1 MLQKYTFL
9 NGALEET
16 NGNDCRVWVYVNP
29 DNAENDFI
37 AKEYNIDKHT
47 VESATDPDEISRIEF
62 EEDNLFIIWKRPKNY
77 LNSDNLLFG
86 VSSIGLFL
94 FKEKL
99 VVVLPEDVSLF
110 DQKQQF
116 AFTSLMDII
125 IKFLYNSIRHYLDHI
140 KAMKI
145 ISREIQIKLNSSM
158 ENEYLIQMFNLSESL
173 IYYINAISS
182 NLTVLI
188 KLRNYFEKHPGNEEL
203 LEHMEDIIIENNQCL
218 KQAEIYSSVLS
229 GLMDARGN
237 IINNNMNVLIK
248 NLTMINIIFLPLNLL
263 AGIGGMSEYS
273 MMTVGIDWRV
283 SYGIFIGAM
292 GILGWV
298 TLKFINRINSMSQRS
313 KKIKQSLLSKIMNRK
328 HTQVNDG
335 F

>member
-1 MLQKYTFL
+1 MLQKYNFL
-9 NGALEET
+9 NGTLTESTDE
-16 NGNDCRVWVYVNP
+16 NCKIWVYVNP
-29 DNAENDFI
+29 DNDENEFI
-37 AKEYNIDKHT
+37 AREYNVDKHT

-62 EEDNLFIIWKRPKNY
+62 EDDNIFIIWKRPKNY
-77 LNSDNLLFG
+77 LSSDNLLFG

-94 FKEKL
+94 FKERL

-110 DQKQQF
+110 DQKQIG
-116 AFTSLMDII
+116 FTSLMDII
-125 IKFLYNSIRHYLDHI
+125 VKFLYNSIRHYLDHI

-145 ISREIQIKLNSSM
+145 ISREIQIKLNASM

-188 KLRNYFEKHPGNEEL
+188 KLRNHFEKHPDNEER
-203 LEHMEDIIIENNQCL
+203 LEQMEDIIIENNQCL

-263 AGIGGMSEYS
+263 ASIGGMSEYS
-273 MMTVGIDWRV
+273 MMTDFLDWRL
-283 SYGIFIGAM
+283 SYGIFIAAM

-298 TLKFINRINSMSQRS
+298 TLKFINRINTMSRQS
-313 KKIKQSLLSKIMNRK
+313 KQIKQSLFSKIKNRK
-328 HTQVNDG
+328 HNAGVNG

>member
-1 MLQKYTFL
+1 MLQRYTFL
-9 NGALEET
+9 NGTLTESTDE
-16 NGNDCRVWVYVNP
+16 NCKIWVYVNP
-29 DNAENDFI
+29 DNDENEFI
-37 AKEYNIDKHT
+37 AREYNVDKHT

-62 EEDNLFIIWKRPKNY
+62 EDDNIFIIWKRPKNY
-77 LNSDNLLFG
+77 LSSDNLLFG

-94 FKEKL
+94 FKERL

-110 DQKQQF
+110 DQKQIG
-116 AFTSLMDII
+116 FTSLMDII
-125 IKFLYNSIRHYLDHI
+125 VKFLYNSIRHYLDHI

-145 ISREIQIKLNSSM
+145 ISREIQIKLNASM

-188 KLRNYFEKHPGNEEL
+188 KLRNHFEKHPDNEER
-203 LEHMEDIIIENNQCL
+203 LEQMEDIIIENNQCL

-263 AGIGGMSEYS
+263 ASIGGMSEYS
-273 MMTVGIDWRV
+273 MMTNFLDWRL
-283 SYGIFIGAM
+283 SYGIFIAAM
-292 GILGWV
+292 GILGWI
-298 TLKFINRINSMSQRS
+298 TLKFINRINTMSRQS
-313 KKIKQSLLSKIMNRK
+313 KQIKQSLFSKIKNRK
-328 HTQVNDG
+328 HNSGGNG